1 MEEEAVLN
9 CGVKYLQL
17 DNHMPGCPYHVAI
30 SPVDQLQENVEF
42 LTVSGVLGGAGGMG
56 GILNVRHLDVRMLDV
71 AVKLDITSIVRMQIF
86 WLKAKG
92 YFGKGGTVGWEANEI
107 LDEVRGRDWVEE
119 VGQGE
124 GKEKR
129 LYFDAV
135 RVHGCSIVVS
145 VNTPRALREEEK
157 VLEEVEQGR
166 PTPNE
171 MRSFAEADINALVIV
186 AIAGIDAAEHTTSQD
201 CQPFL
206 FAEIFQMAR
215 EALLD
220 GRVVETIMMLG
231 SIMTVAGLS
240 KLRQKSLD
248 ESVNKVRDV
257 LVMRICTIQE
267 DPESYIEF
275 KALSENA
282 FNMQLDKTTHSQ
294 LAHAYRKLAIST
306 HARLEKWG
314 FVSNAHLEAKRRGG
328 TRPRPKKRDTGRASA
343 SASCTAALP
352 LELPDPAYV
361 MLQPANTTGYN
372 GQAHTTTALDQRQKN
387 GFQLPA
393 SRQPLDM
400 VGFPPPEK
408 GYPQDAV
415 QGCHTLLNTTS
426 HWAATA
432 TNPAAQ
438 AVWGL
443 SGPTMNSTTDS
454 QGSMHYHMHH
464 RHFANSYTYS
474 VDMSTAYNNPLQM
487 A

>member
-1 MEEEAVLN
+1 MSEAPVPGANSNAIGVGSQPVVAVTSPHGEETINIAVLK
-9 CGVKYLQL
+9 GRKEDMDPMAGLKL
-17 DNHMPGCPYHVAI
+17 EG
-30 SPVDQLQENVEF
+30 QE
-42 LTVSGVLGGAGGMG
+42 
-56 GILNVRHLDVRMLDV
+56 
-71 AVKLDITSIVRMQIF
+71 
-86 WLKAKG
+86 
-92 YFGKGGTVGWEANEI
+92 
-107 LDEVRGRDWVEE
+107 
-119 VGQGE
+119 
-124 GKEKR
+124 
-129 LYFDAV
+129 
-135 RVHGCSIVVS
+135 
-145 VNTPRALREEEK
+145 EEEK
-157 VLEEVEQGR
+157 VLEEVEQGG

-171 MRSFAEADINALVIV
+171 MRSFAEADINALVTV
-186 AIAGIDAAEHTTSQD
+186 AIAGIDTAEHTTSQD
-201 CQPFL
+201 CQPFV

-220 GRVVETIMMLG
+220 GRVVETIMMLR

-328 TRPRPKKRDTGRASA
+328 TRLRPKKRDTGRASA

-372 GQAHTTTALDQRQKN
+372 GEAHTTIALDQRQKN

-400 VGFPPPEK
+400 VGYPPPEQ

-454 QGSMHYHMHH
+454 QGSMQYHMHH
-464 RHFANSYTYS
+464 HHFANSYTYS
-474 VDMSTAYNNPLQM
+474 VDKSTAYNNPLQNGM
-487 A
+487 MQGGMSGFPEDPSALQHPPTNQHHFPAPSQVQGGNGSQQGRPEK